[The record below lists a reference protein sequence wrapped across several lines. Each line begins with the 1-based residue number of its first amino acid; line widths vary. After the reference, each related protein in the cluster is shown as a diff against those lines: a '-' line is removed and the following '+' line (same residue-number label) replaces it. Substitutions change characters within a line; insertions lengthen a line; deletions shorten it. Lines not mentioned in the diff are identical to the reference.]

1 LHHPAP
7 RIKRGLCHAL
17 SLLRKWLKVRKGQAP
32 SFDDMRH
39 YQKIIKIL
47 CETDRIMKEIELP
60 RLNPDLSP
68 KPG

>member
-17 SLLRKWLKVRKGQAP
+17 SLLRKWLKDCKGRVL

-39 YQKIIKIL
+39 YQKIIKNL
-47 CETDRIMKEIELP
+47 CETDRIMKEIE
-60 RLNPDLSP
+60 SP
-68 KPG
+68 L